1 MPTFQELLTLKM
13 EALDLQNHPKYKEF
27 MASAPTS
34 APAAVVAPDAPDA
47 SEDAPAAAVPA
58 AHPAAPLWEP
68 SMTKA
73 ELLAIAGQLGVTSVT
88 ASNTKAEILS
98 TLDALL

>member
-27 MASAPTS
+27 MASAPTL
-34 APAAVVAPDAPDA
+34 APAAVVAPDA